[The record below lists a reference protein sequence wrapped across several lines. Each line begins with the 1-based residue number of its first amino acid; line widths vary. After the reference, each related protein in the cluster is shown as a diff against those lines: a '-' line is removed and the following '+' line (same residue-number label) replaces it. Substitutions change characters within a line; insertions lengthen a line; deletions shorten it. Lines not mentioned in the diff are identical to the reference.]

1 MTAENHQN
9 HLLIIEDDRGR
20 KEFILERPIYSIGRD
35 RDCDIRLASQFVSR
49 RHATLVRLPREN
61 NNNTHY
67 YRIVDG
73 DAKGKPSSNGIVI
86 NGRKTPA
93 HDLRNEDEIVF
104 GPQVRAIYYLLQ
116 RESTMQ
122 VPTDLS
128 EYDITLIN
136 PGMTEDIED

>member
-61 NNNTHY
+61 NNNT
-67 YRIVDG
+67 
-73 DAKGKPSSNGIVI
+73 PLLSNC
-86 NGRKTPA
+86 
-93 HDLRNEDEIVF
+93 
-104 GPQVRAIYYLLQ
+104 
-116 RESTMQ
+116 
-122 VPTDLS
+122 
-128 EYDITLIN
+128 
-136 PGMTEDIED
+136 